1 MRGAIV
7 EAPLVDARCRA
18 AGGDARCGASAHRSL
33 VAPVR
38 HRRRSGPCTADSDA
52 HRCGVAERGGII
64 EERRGSGIIS
74 SETKVAVSAKK
85 ATEFRVLP

>member
-1 MRGAIV
+1 
-7 EAPLVDARCRA
+7 
-18 AGGDARCGASAHRSL
+18 
-33 VAPVR
+33 
-38 HRRRSGPCTADSDA
+38 
-52 HRCGVAERGGII
+52 VAERGGII